1 MVSVSRAGHED
12 SKPIYDVAKV
22 QEGCDV
28 PQHKIDAGEGRCGCC
43 HTAGYC
49 ALFLGSLGR
58 LYCHHY
64 TRVYYLLVHNAQ
76 YSYVTCRLSSLFILK
91 LFLNVDS
98 VYLRYR
104 K

>member
-1 MVSVSRAGHED
+1 MRFNLENIENAPVLNKTIYSFFYVMVSVSRAGHED

-49 ALFLGSLGR
+49 ALLLGSLGR

-64 TRVYYLLVHNAQ
+64 TRVY
-76 YSYVTCRLSSLFILK
+76 TICLSTMRNILM
-91 LFLNVDS
+91 
-98 VYLRYR
+98 
-104 K
+104 